1 MPRLQKTITITL
13 TRPIPPSVAQALETL
28 RERFPEAFRQPPV
41 PLPENILQTAH
52 EALADQH
59 SKKSVRR
66 ALAHWCSRTD
76 YLRAVVAEQAR
87 RVDLDGKDAGP
98 VPDIQREAALRR
110 LESKGVPAQAPP
122 PPPPMPESRTRDS
135 EREPRT
141 RDSDREPRG
150 PVIIHKKARIR
161 QSPKAPH
168 RPAGNDSKQRPKLS
182 LRKRPPDES

>member
-1 MPRLQKTITITL
+1 MPRPQKTITITL
-13 TRPIPPSVAQALETL
+13 TRPIPQSVAQALDTL

-52 EALADQH
+52 EALANQH

-76 YLRAVVAEQAR
+76 YLRAVVAEQAQ
-87 RVDLDGKDAGP
+87 RVNLDGSDAGP

-110 LESKGVPAQAPP
+110 LETKGVPAQAPP

-150 PVIIHKKARIR
+150 PVVIHKKTRIR
-161 QSPKAPH
+161 QQPKLTPRATGDDAP
-168 RPAGNDSKQRPKLS
+168 QRPKLS
-182 LRKRPPDES
+182 LRKRPTDKS